1 MHTQKNVLFRVSP
14 ATRLPRT
21 LKRFC
26 GLMGAPCLP
35 KCTHMAAS
43 RLTPLCPS
51 PPPVQL
57 LEKLSIRASNGPS
70 KLMRVIK
77 SPVTQYFPPGA
88 RRVGL
93 SHSAASVHRMPG
105 FVAQLPAEAPVVF
118 VVGSMAHGRV
128 DVTYT
133 DEYISISQFPLSAA
147 VCLGRICNALE
158 TKLDIV

>member
-1 MHTQKNVLFRVSP
+1 MHAHGGIAADT
-14 ATRLPRT
+14 ALP
-21 LKRFC
+21 
-26 GLMGAPCLP
+26 LP
-35 KCTHMAAS
+35 
-43 RLTPLCPS
+43 

-118 VVGSMAHGRV
+118 VVGAMAHGRV